1 MSKTPA
7 QRAKKH
13 GAAAAP
19 ASAQSTGAA
28 QPAIPGSTRSP
39 QRAAGNANLIV
50 IAGAVASA
58 FLFGYSFLL
67 VMPQFAQLTG
77 GLGLPDTLIGGYTT
91 EYAQQ
96 LRTAFGADGAGQYN
110 YWHKTADT
118 IFPLLFGFTWLI
130 LLGQQIRRGLWRW
143 LAWAVVVL
151 YVAAD
156 LGENVAVDAM
166 LATDPVGDALAA
178 GELPHGGQVNPVRA
192 EPGGGGNRGL
202 TPQAQAGQGVRSD
215 LRLSGR
221 GPGEA

>member
-19 ASAQSTGAA
+19 APAGGAA
-28 QPAIPGSTRSP
+28 KPAIPGSTRSP

-77 GLGLPDTLIGGYTT
+77 GLGLPDTLIGGYST

-96 LRTAFGADGAGQYN
+96 LRTAFGEDGAGQYN

-130 LLGQQIRRGLWRW
+130 LLGQQVRLRLWRW
-143 LAWAVVVL
+143 LAWSVVVL

-166 LATDPVGDALAA
+166 LATDPVGDASLASFLTVA
-178 GELPHGGQVNPVRA
+178 KSILFGLSLVVAALAVFTRKPKPA
-192 EPGGGGNRGL
+192 EGSVPAEG
-202 TPQAQAGQGVRSD
+202 
-215 LRLSGR
+215 
-221 GPGEA
+221 

>member
-19 ASAQSTGAA
+19 A
-28 QPAIPGSTRSP
+28 PGSSAAARPAVPGGTRSP

-50 IAGAVASA
+50 IAGAAASA

-67 VMPQFAQLTG
+67 VMPQFSQLTG
-77 GLGLPDTLIGGYTT
+77 GLAMPDTLIGGYST

-96 LRTAFGADGAGQYN
+96 VRSAFGEDGAGQYN

-130 LLGQQIRRGLWRW
+130 LLGQQIRRLGWRW
-143 LAWAVVVL
+143 LAWSVVVL

-156 LGENVAVDAM
+156 LGENLAVDAM
-166 LATDPVGDALAA
+166 LATDPVGDASLASFLTVA
-178 GELPHGGQVNPVRA
+178 KSVLFGLSLVAAVVAVFTRKPRPA
-192 EPGGGGNRGL
+192 EGSAAAPAGGG
-202 TPQAQAGQGVRSD
+202 V
-215 LRLSGR
+215 
-221 GPGEA
+221 